1 MHMRYSTGRAG
12 ARSSEHV
19 NMSEEM
25 TDIIEQH
32 GVSMRD

>member
-1 MHMRYSTGRAG
+1 MHMWNSTGSVS
-12 ARSSEHV
+12 ARSSERI

-25 TDIIEQH
+25 TDIIEQQ

>member
-1 MHMRYSTGRAG
+1 MHMWNSTGRAG
-12 ARSSEHV
+12 ARSSEHI

-32 GVSMRD
+32 GVSKRD